1 MSTPFSLAKMVPPM
15 GLTASSGASMPSRD
29 VAFVSRAYK
38 RGAGKK
44 RRWTEEHHWWFGMC
58 FMLVINHPLDILM
71 GHISFYFFLRT
82 IELLDKY
89 YQEFIYKSYNY
100 MILYDCLQL
109 HTHQPI

>member
-15 GLTASSGASMPSRD
+15 GLTASGGASMPSRD

-71 GHISFYFFLRT
+71 GHISFYFFSEQLNSW
-82 IELLDKY
+82 IS
-89 YQEFIYKSYNY
+89 IIKS
-100 MILYDCLQL
+100 LY
-109 HTHQPI
+109 IKVIII